1 MQDLTIF
8 INNHPMLSLA
18 TAIVFVL
25 LVIVE
30 LLRNK
35 RQGFQLTPVQTTQM
49 INHDHAVIVDIRP
62 NEVYRK
68 GHILDAQSWTV
79 KDLKENTKK
88 LEKLK
93 NKPIILVCHVGGESQ
108 KVAALLIK
116 QGYNA
121 YSLAGGMR
129 AWNEAQMPLIK
140 E

>member
-1 MQDLTIF
+1 
-8 INNHPMLSLA
+8 MLSLA
-18 TAIVFVL
+18 TAIIFVL

-30 LLRNK
+30 LMRNK
-35 RQGFQLTPVQTTQM
+35 RQGFQLTPLQTTQK
-49 INHDHAVIVDIRP
+49 INHDHAVILDIRP
-62 NEVYRK
+62 NDTYRK
-68 GHILDAQSWTV
+68 GHILDAQSWTT
-79 KDLKENTKK
+79 KDIKENTKK

-93 NKPIILVCHVGGESQ
+93 NKPIILVCQLGGESQ

-129 AWNEAQMPLIK
+129 SWNEAQLPLIK